1 METRILGPLEVLVE
15 GRRVEIKGGKQRE
28 LLAIL
33 LIHANDIVSP
43 DRLIEGLWGD
53 TPPASAL
60 KTLQAYVSRLRG
72 TLDTASGA
80 LETHGHGYRFRV
92 EPGQLDAELFRS
104 GLEEGRRALARGEA
118 EAAAEGLREA
128 LALWRGPALAEF
140 RYEDFAQA
148 EIARL
153 EELRLAAQEERIEAD
168 LELGRHDELVPEL
181 EALVAEQPLRER
193 LRGQLMLALYRSGRQ
208 AEALRTYQEG
218 RRALAEELGLEP
230 SESLQRLERQILD
243 HDPALAAPAR
253 PARPR
258 IVPAAAWRHP
268 RRIVAAGALVLAVA
282 IGAAFYQGTR
292 GGETIEASGALALD
306 PSSGELVASVPLG
319 TAPSAVAVGDGS
331 VWVVDADDRTISEI
345 DPETRS
351 LKQSFGTSSIPTDI
365 AVGDGAVWIT
375 NASID
380 AQSNDADDLLPA
392 SVSRLD
398 PESGD
403 VVETIDLRPAPGGHV
418 FSVLPGLSVQHLA
431 VSPDA
436 VWAINR
442 DLSVSRIDPRTN
454 RIVAQVEGVK
464 ANNIAVGDGDVW
476 VAEGDS
482 LAEID
487 PSTNEVA
494 RRVPLDAD
502 LSTLAV
508 GGGAVWVADPE
519 GGNVWRVDTGP
530 RLKTTAIEVET
541 WVVRLAFG
549 EGALWAT
556 NEIADS
562 IHRIDPRTG
571 ASRRVAGATSPRGVD
586 AGDGTVWVTAATP
599 PSEDAA
605 LPTAVCRNVDFGGDG
620 SPDVLLVSSLPL
632 QTGWLETTQPMI
644 DAIRLV
650 LRQRGYEAGAFS
662 VGFQSCDSST
672 AQAGAEDVFRCGS
685 NAKAF
690 ARNLK
695 VVGVF
700 GSFGSPCSYFQI
712 PIANQASGGPLAMI
726 SPSNTAELLTEDD
739 DLYPSGTRSFFRLAA
754 AERYLG
760 PAQVELAK
768 QLGHERLFLL
778 TSKYDEYS
786 ANYTR
791 DLRAAARRLGVDIV
805 GSARFDP
812 EAESFRALVRRVARA
827 RPESVAI
834 VGLLVPGTGTMV
846 RELRGAL
853 GENVSISGPDA
864 FALAEDLRKLAGDA
878 ATGMYVATYGI
889 PNDRLPPKGKQF
901 LAAYAAEHGGDPG
914 PDVAASYGAQ
924 AAEILLDAIARSDGT
939 RASVNEQIRQT
950 DVRNGILG
958 NVSWDPKGDL
968 VEGPVTI
975 LRMTGDELV
984 VDRVV
989 VVRPQRGRP

>member
-1 METRILGPLEVLVE
+1 M
-15 GRRVEIKGGKQRE
+15 
-28 LLAIL
+28 
-33 LIHANDIVSP
+33 
-43 DRLIEGLWGD
+43 
-53 TPPASAL
+53 
-60 KTLQAYVSRLRG
+60 
-72 TLDTASGA
+72 
-80 LETHGHGYRFRV
+80 
-92 EPGQLDAELFRS
+92 
-104 GLEEGRRALARGEA
+104 
-118 EAAAEGLREA
+118 
-128 LALWRGPALAEF
+128 
-140 RYEDFAQA
+140 
-148 EIARL
+148 
-153 EELRLAAQEERIEAD
+153 
-168 LELGRHDELVPEL
+168 
-181 EALVAEQPLRER
+181 
-193 LRGQLMLALYRSGRQ
+193 
-208 AEALRTYQEG
+208 
-218 RRALAEELGLEP
+218 
-230 SESLQRLERQILD
+230 
-243 HDPALAAPAR
+243 
-253 PARPR
+253 
-258 IVPAAAWRHP
+258 
-268 RRIVAAGALVLAVA
+268 
-282 IGAAFYQGTR
+282 
-292 GGETIEASGALALD
+292 
-306 PSSGELVASVPLG
+306 
-319 TAPSAVAVGDGS
+319 
-331 VWVVDADDRTISEI
+331 
-345 DPETRS
+345 
-351 LKQSFGTSSIPTDI
+351 
-365 AVGDGAVWIT
+365 GDGAVWIT

-380 AQSNDADDLLPA
+380 AQSNDAEDLLPA

-403 VVETIDLRPAPGGHV
+403 VDETIELRPAPGGHV
-418 FSVLPGLSVQHLA
+418 YSVLPGLSVQHLA

-476 VAEGDS
+476 VAEGDG

-530 RLKTTAIEVET
+530 RLETTAIEVET

-620 SPDVLLVSSLPL
+620 SPDVLLVSSLPH
-632 QTGWLETTQPMI
+632 QTGWLETTQPMV

-726 SPSNTAELLTEDD
+726 SPSNTAEAPDGGRRPLSVGHAELLPARCGGALPGKRPGRAREAA
-739 DLYPSGTRSFFRLAA
+739 RS
-754 AERYLG
+754 
-760 PAQVELAK
+760 
-768 QLGHERLFLL
+768 
-778 TSKYDEYS
+778 
-786 ANYTR
+786 
-791 DLRAAARRLGVDIV
+791 RAAVPPDV
-805 GSARFDP
+805 Q
-812 EAESFRALVRRVARA
+812 VRRVQ
-827 RPESVAI
+827 
-834 VGLLVPGTGTMV
+834 
-846 RELRGAL
+846 RELHAGSPRRSPATRRRHRRQR
-853 GENVSISGPDA
+853 EVRSGSR
-864 FALAEDLRKLAGDA
+864 DLPRPRAQGRQGPAG
-878 ATGMYVATYGI
+878 V
-889 PNDRLPPKGKQF
+889 
-901 LAAYAAEHGGDPG
+901 GGDRRAPRSG
-914 PDVAASYGAQ
+914 D
-924 AAEILLDAIARSDGT
+924 RSDGSRAT
-939 RASVNEQIRQT
+939 RGSR
-950 DVRNGILG
+950 
-958 NVSWDPKGDL
+958 
-968 VEGPVTI
+968 
-975 LRMTGDELV
+975 
-984 VDRVV
+984 
-989 VVRPQRGRP
+989 

>member
-1 METRILGPLEVLVE
+1 M
-15 GRRVEIKGGKQRE
+15 
-28 LLAIL
+28 
-33 LIHANDIVSP
+33 
-43 DRLIEGLWGD
+43 
-53 TPPASAL
+53 
-60 KTLQAYVSRLRG
+60 
-72 TLDTASGA
+72 
-80 LETHGHGYRFRV
+80 
-92 EPGQLDAELFRS
+92 
-104 GLEEGRRALARGEA
+104 
-118 EAAAEGLREA
+118 
-128 LALWRGPALAEF
+128 
-140 RYEDFAQA
+140 
-148 EIARL
+148 
-153 EELRLAAQEERIEAD
+153 
-168 LELGRHDELVPEL
+168 
-181 EALVAEQPLRER
+181 
-193 LRGQLMLALYRSGRQ
+193 
-208 AEALRTYQEG
+208 
-218 RRALAEELGLEP
+218 
-230 SESLQRLERQILD
+230 
-243 HDPALAAPAR
+243 
-253 PARPR
+253 
-258 IVPAAAWRHP
+258 PAAAWRHP
-268 RRIVAAGALVLAVA
+268 RRLVAAGALVLAVA
-282 IGAAFYQGTR
+282 LGAAFYQGTR
-292 GGETIEASGALALD
+292 GSETIEASGALALD

-331 VWVVDADDRTISEI
+331 VWVVDADDRTISQI
-345 DPETRS
+345 DPESRS
-351 LKQSFGTSSIPTDI
+351 VERTFSTSSIPTDV
-365 AVGDGAVWIT
+365 AVGDGAVWVT
-375 NASID
+375 NAPID
-380 AQSNDADDLLPA
+380 EQSNSAEDWLPA

-403 VVETIDLRPAPGGHV
+403 VVETIELRPAPGGHIPN
-418 FSVLPGLSVQHLA
+418 VLPGLSVQHLA
-431 VSPDA
+431 VSPEA
-436 VWAINR
+436 VWVINR
-442 DLSVSRIDPRTN
+442 DLSVSRIDPRSN

-476 VAEGDS
+476 VAEEDS

-494 RRVPLDAD
+494 RRVPLEDAFI

-508 GGGAVWVADPE
+508 GGGAVWVADP
-519 GGNVWRVDTGP
+519 GGGKVWRVDTGP
-530 RLKTTAIEVET
+530 RLRTTAIEVET
-541 WVVRLAFG
+541 WVAGLAFG

-556 NEIADS
+556 NEIGDS

-571 ASRRVAGATSPRGVD
+571 ASRRIAGATSPRGVD
-586 AGDGTVWVTAATP
+586 AGDGSVWVTAASP
-599 PSEDAA
+599 PSEDTA

-620 SPDVLLVSSLPL
+620 SPDLLLVSSLPL
-632 QTGWLETTQPMI
+632 QTGGSETIRPMV

-672 AQAGAEDVFRCGS
+672 AQAGGEDVFRCGS

-726 SPSNTAELLTEDD
+726 SPSNTYEGLTEDD

-805 GSARFDP
+805 GSGRFDP
-812 EAESFRALVRRVARA
+812 EAESFRALVRRVSRA
-827 RPESVAI
+827 RPESVAV
-834 VGLLVPGTGTMV
+834 VGLLTPGTGTMV

-853 GENVSISGPDA
+853 GEHVSISAPDA
-864 FALAEDLRKLAGDA
+864 FALPEDLRELAGDA

-901 LAAYAAEHGGDPG
+901 LAAYAAEHGGDPA
-914 PDVAASYGAQ
+914 PTWPRATARRRRRSSSMRSPART
-924 AAEILLDAIARSDGT
+924 AAERRSPSSFDRRTCATGSSGT
-939 RASVNEQIRQT
+939 SAGTQ
-950 DVRNGILG
+950 G
-958 NVSWDPKGDL
+958 
-968 VEGPVTI
+968 
-975 LRMTGDELV
+975 
-984 VDRVV
+984 
-989 VVRPQRGRP
+989 

>member
-1 METRILGPLEVLVE
+1 M
-15 GRRVEIKGGKQRE
+15 
-28 LLAIL
+28 
-33 LIHANDIVSP
+33 
-43 DRLIEGLWGD
+43 
-53 TPPASAL
+53 
-60 KTLQAYVSRLRG
+60 
-72 TLDTASGA
+72 
-80 LETHGHGYRFRV
+80 
-92 EPGQLDAELFRS
+92 
-104 GLEEGRRALARGEA
+104 
-118 EAAAEGLREA
+118 
-128 LALWRGPALAEF
+128 
-140 RYEDFAQA
+140 
-148 EIARL
+148 
-153 EELRLAAQEERIEAD
+153 
-168 LELGRHDELVPEL
+168 
-181 EALVAEQPLRER
+181 
-193 LRGQLMLALYRSGRQ
+193 
-208 AEALRTYQEG
+208 
-218 RRALAEELGLEP
+218 
-230 SESLQRLERQILD
+230 
-243 HDPALAAPAR
+243 
-253 PARPR
+253 
-258 IVPAAAWRHP
+258 
-268 RRIVAAGALVLAVA
+268 
-282 IGAAFYQGTR
+282 
-292 GGETIEASGALALD
+292 
-306 PSSGELVASVPLG
+306 
-319 TAPSAVAVGDGS
+319 
-331 VWVVDADDRTISEI
+331 
-345 DPETRS
+345 
-351 LKQSFGTSSIPTDI
+351 
-365 AVGDGAVWIT
+365 
-375 NASID
+375 
-380 AQSNDADDLLPA
+380 LPA

-418 FSVLPGLSVQHLA
+418 PNVLPGLSVQHVA
-431 VSPDA
+431 VSPEA
-436 VWAINR
+436 VWVINR

-464 ANNIAVGDGDVW
+464 ANNIAVGDGDIW
-476 VAEGDS
+476 VAEESG

-541 WVVRLAFG
+541 WVARLAFG

-556 NEIADS
+556 SEIADS

-605 LPTAVCRNVDFGGDG
+605 LPAAVCRNVDFGGDG

-632 QTGWLETTQPMI
+632 QTGWSETTQPMV

-726 SPSNTAELLTEDD
+726 SPSNTYEGLTEDD

-760 PAQVELAK
+760 GAQVELAK
-768 QLGHERLFLL
+768 QLGHDRLFLL

-853 GENVSISGPDA
+853 GENVSISAPDA
-864 FALAEDLRKLAGDA
+864 FALTGGPAQARRRRGDRHVRRDVRHPERPAPAEGRAVPRGIRSGARRRSRPRRGRELRRAG
-878 ATGMYVATYGI
+878 
-889 PNDRLPPKGKQF
+889 
-901 LAAYAAEHGGDPG
+901 GGDPPRCDRPLRRHPSVG
-914 PDVAASYGAQ
+914 ERADSTDG
-924 AAEILLDAIARSDGT
+924 RSQRDP
-939 RASVNEQIRQT
+939 RERQ
-950 DVRNGILG
+950 LG
-958 NVSWDPKGDL
+958 PKG
-968 VEGPVTI
+968 
-975 LRMTGDELV
+975 
-984 VDRVV
+984 
-989 VVRPQRGRP
+989 